1 MTFAELSPGRYR
13 RLTAKR
19 AARLVADGAVSPVHL
34 AEHALALAREAE
46 PRINAYVRF
55 LDGDARAAAGEREA
69 EARAGRV
76 RGPLHGVPIAVKDNF
91 HLAGHPVSRG
101 SRTAS
106 AAPAT
111 ENAPTIERAIA
122 AGAVIVG
129 KTTMPEFGWKGTGSS
144 PLTGITRNP
153 WNTARNPGGSSAG
166 SAATVAS
173 GAVPVALGSDAGG
186 SIRIPAAFC
195 GIVGIKP
202 TLGLIPVWPG
212 TVTESL
218 SHVGPLARSVEDAAL
233 MVAATAGSHPRDP
246 LSYGA
251 SDTASPRALARLRGG
266 NLRIAIAA
274 EPFGVAPGNGGAA
287 VFADAIGRLREAMP
301 AAWAEL
307 DLRIELPRGIFETLW
322 VTGRGHGFAE
332 TIAAHGAEMDPG
344 LVRCASLARG
354 YALGDFLRAI
364 DDRRRLNAA
373 LAALLE
379 EWDVLVMPTMPLT
392 AFAAGDEVPPGG
404 EADAPLPWVS
414 WTPYTYP
421 FNLSGQP
428 AVSIPCGFDADGLPV
443 GLQTVAKWGADRL
456 AIAVARRFER
466 VLGRARPAPV
476 PDPVPDPVNAP

>member
-1 MTFAELSPGRYR
+1 MSYTDLSPGRYR
-13 RLTAKR
+13 RLTARR
-19 AARLVADGAVSPVHL
+19 AARLVAEGAVSPVHL
-34 AEHALALAREAE
+34 AEHALARAREVE

-55 LDGDARAAAGEREA
+55 LDEDARDAAARREA
-69 EARAGRV
+69 EARAGKL

-106 AAPAT
+106 AAPVAG
-111 ENAPTIERAIA
+111 NAPMIERVIE

-153 WNTARNPGGSSAG
+153 WDTARNPGGSSSG

-173 GAVPVALGSDAGG
+173 GAVPLALGSDAGG

-195 GIVGIKP
+195 GIVGVKP

-218 SHVGPLARSVEDAAL
+218 SHVGPLARTVGDAAL
-233 MVAATAGSHPRDP
+233 AVAAVAGPDPRDP

-251 SDTASPRALARLRGG
+251 SDTARPRALARLRAGT
-266 NLRIAIAA
+266 LRIAVAA
-274 EPFGVAPGNGGAA
+274 APFGVAPGDGVAA
-287 VFADAIGRLREAMP
+287 VFANAIDRVREAVP
-301 AAWAEL
+301 AAWADIEL
-307 DLRIELPRGIFETLW
+307 DVPLPRGVFETLW
-322 VTGRGHGFAE
+322 VTGRGHGFSDV
-332 TIAAHGAEMDPG
+332 IAARGGEMDPG
-344 LVRCASLARG
+344 LVRCASLARD
-354 YALGDFLRAI
+354 YSLADFLRAI
-364 DDRRRLNAA
+364 DDRRKLNAA

-379 EWDVLVMPTMPLT
+379 TWDVLVLPTMPLT
-392 AFAAGDEVPPGG
+392 AFAAEDEVPPGG
-404 EADAPLPWVS
+404 EAGAPLPWVT

-428 AVSIPCGFDADGLPV
+428 AVSIPCGFDVDGLPV
-443 GLQTVAKWGADRL
+443 GLQAVAKWGADPL

-466 VLGRARPAPV
+466 VLGRARPAPL
-476 PDPVPDPVNAP
+476 NAP

>member
-1 MTFAELSPGRYR
+1 MSYGDLSPGRYR

-34 AEHALALAREAE
+34 AEHALARARQAE

-55 LDGDARAAAGEREA
+55 LDEDALRAAGEREA
-69 EARAGRV
+69 EARAGRL

-91 HLAGHPVSRG
+91 HLAGHPVTRG

-106 AAPAT
+106 LTPAT
-111 ENAPTIERAIA
+111 ANAPMIERVLA

-129 KTTMPEFGWKGTGSS
+129 KTAMPEFGWKGTGSS

-153 WNTARNPGGSSAG
+153 WNTARNPGGSSSG

-195 GIVGIKP
+195 GIAGIKP

-233 MVAATAGSHPRDP
+233 IVAATAGPDPRDP

-251 SDTASPRALARLRGG
+251 PDATSPQSLARLRAGG
-266 NLRIAIAA
+266 LRAAIVAA
-274 EPFGVAPGNGGAA
+274 PFGVAPEEGVAA
-287 VFADAIGRLREAMP
+287 VFAEAVARLRAAVP
-301 AAWAEL
+301 AAWGEI
-307 DLRIELPRGIFETLW
+307 DLEIALPRGIFETLW
-322 VTGRGHGFAE
+322 VTGRGYGFAD
-332 TIAAHGAEMDPG
+332 TIAARGGEMDPG
-344 LVRCASLARG
+344 LVRCASLARN

-373 LAALLE
+373 LAALLDDR
-379 EWDVLVMPTMPLT
+379 DVVVMPTMPLT
-392 AFAAGDEVPPGG
+392 AFAAEDEVPPGG
-404 EADAPLPWVS
+404 EADAPLPWVT

-428 AVSIPCGFDADGLPV
+428 AVSIPCGFDRDGLPV
-443 GLQTVAKWGADRL
+443 GLQIVAKWGADRL

-476 PDPVPDPVNAP
+476 NAP

>member
-1 MTFAELSPGRYR
+1 MSYSELSPARYR
-13 RLTAKR
+13 RLTARR
-19 AARLVADGAVSPVHL
+19 AAQLVAEGTVSPLHL
-34 AEHALALAREAE
+34 AEHALARAREAE

-55 LDGDARAAAGEREA
+55 LDEDARDAAARREA
-69 EARAGRV
+69 EARAGRI

-91 HLAGHPVSRG
+91 YLAGHPVSRG

-106 AAPAT
+106 DAAVT
-111 ENAPTIERAIA
+111 ENAPMIERALA

-153 WNTARNPGGSSAG
+153 WDTSRNPGGSSAG

-173 GAVPVALGSDAGG
+173 GAVPIALGSDAGG

-195 GIVGIKP
+195 GIVGAKP
-202 TLGLIPVWPG
+202 TLGRIPVWPG

-218 SHVGPLARSVEDAAL
+218 SHVGPLTRSVEDAAL
-233 MVAATAGSHPRDP
+233 VVAATGGADPRDP

-251 SDTASPRALARLRGG
+251 SDTAPRGALAGLRAGT
-266 NLRIAIAA
+266 LRIAVAA
-274 EPFGVAPGNGGAA
+274 APFGVVPDDGVAE
-287 VFADAIGRLREAMP
+287 VFANAIDRLREAVP
-301 AAWAEL
+301 AAWADL
-307 DLRIELPRGIFETLW
+307 DLDIALPRGIFETLW
-322 VTGRGHGFAE
+322 ITGRGFGFADV
-332 TIAAHGAEMDPG
+332 IAARAAEMDPG
-344 LVRCASLARG
+344 LVRCGTLARDYSLAD
-354 YALGDFLRAI
+354 LLRAM
-364 DDRRRLNAA
+364 DGRRRLNAA

-379 EWDVLVMPTMPLT
+379 AWDLLVMPTMPLA

-404 EADAPLPWVS
+404 EADAPLPWVT

-428 AVSIPCGFDADGLPV
+428 AVSIPCGFDGDGLPV
-443 GLQTVAKWGADRL
+443 GLQVVARWGADRL

-466 VLGRARPAPV
+466 ALGRARTAPL
-476 PDPVPDPVNAP
+476 NAP

>member
-1 MTFAELSPGRYR
+1 MSYSELSPARYR
-13 RLTAKR
+13 RLTARR
-19 AARLVADGAVSPVHL
+19 AARLVAEGAVSPVHL
-34 AEHALALAREAE
+34 AEHALARAREAE

-55 LDGDARAAAGEREA
+55 LDGDALCAAAEREA
-69 EARAGRV
+69 EARAGRL

-91 HLAGHPVSRG
+91 YLAGHPVSRG

-106 AAPAT
+106 DAPAK
-111 ENAPTIERAIA
+111 ENAPMIERMVA

-153 WNTARNPGGSSAG
+153 WNAARNPGGSSSG

-173 GAVPVALGSDAGG
+173 GAVPLALGSDAGG

-195 GIVGIKP
+195 GIVGVKP
-202 TLGLIPVWPG
+202 TLGRIPVWPG

-233 MVAATAGSHPRDP
+233 AVAATGGADPRDP

-251 SDTASPRALARLRGG
+251 SDTAPRRALAALPAGT
-266 NLRIAIAA
+266 LRIAVART
-274 EPFGVAPGNGGAA
+274 PFGVAPDDGVAG
-287 VFADAIGRLREAMP
+287 VFADAAGRLREAVP
-301 AAWAEL
+301 AAWADL
-307 DLRIELPRGIFETLW
+307 DLDIPLPRGIFETLW
-322 VTGRGHGFAE
+322 VTGRGFGFADV
-332 TIAAHGAEMDPG
+332 IAARAAEMDPG
-344 LVRCASLARG
+344 LVRCATLARD
-354 YALGDFLRAI
+354 YSPGDLLRAM
-364 DDRRRLNAA
+364 DERRRLNGT

-392 AFAAGDEVPPGG
+392 AFAAEDEVPPGG
-404 EADAPLPWVS
+404 EAGAPLPWVT

-428 AVSIPCGFDADGLPV
+428 AVSIPCGFDEDGLPV
-443 GLQTVAKWGADRL
+443 GLQAVAKWGADRL
-456 AIAVARRFER
+456 AMAVARRFER
-466 VLGRARPAPV
+466 VLGRARPAPL
-476 PDPVPDPVNAP
+476 NAP